1 MKKFVTF
8 VTIIVLFAVVGKC
21 LGDKNPKQVTMPTKT
36 YEYLKEKER
45 RCEAFEA
52 YYMAV
57 ESLLD
62 TLQNEVPLEDVY
74 FEGDAGAAYLDAKY
88 NLDNQLYNQYAAPS
102 KQSSKG
108 A

>member
-1 MKKFVTF
+1 MKKLVTF
-8 VTIIVLFAVVGKC
+8 VVIGIVLFAIAGKC
-21 LGDKNPKQVTMPTKT
+21 LGDENPKQVTIPTKT

-102 KQSSKG
+102 K
-108 A
+108 

>member
-1 MKKFVTF
+1 MKKFVIF

-21 LGDKNPKQVTMPTKT
+21 LGDKNPTQVTMPTKT

-102 KQSSKG
+102 K
-108 A
+108 

>member
-1 MKKFVTF
+1 MKKFVIF

-102 KQSSKG
+102 K
-108 A
+108 

>member
-1 MKKFVTF
+1 MNRSIV
-8 VTIIVLFAVVGKC
+8 VAVMSIVLFAVVGKC

-102 KQSSKG
+102 K
-108 A
+108 